1 MIRFLSVPSSLDF
14 TYDPTHRPASWRISS
29 FFIPSIADS
38 RDRPHRSFRIPQEA
52 TVSWVPR
59 AVIFQEKE
67 ITIIFVISIKLLSFD
82 VWKPG
87 LYSVLNWA
95 F

>member
-1 MIRFLSVPSSLDF
+1 MIQHTGQLHGECLPSLSPALLIHKTDLTDPSGF
-14 TYDPTHRPASWRISS
+14 PRRPLFPGFPEQS
-29 FFIPSIADS
+29 FFK
-38 RDRPHRSFRIPQEA
+38 RKKLLSF
-52 TVSWVPR
+52 
-59 AVIFQEKE
+59 
-67 ITIIFVISIKLLSFD
+67 FVISIKLLSFD

>member
-1 MIRFLSVPSSLDF
+1 MIQHTGQLHGECLPSLSPALLIHEADLTDPSEF
-14 TYDPTHRPASWRISS
+14 PRRPL
-29 FFIPSIADS
+29 F
-38 RDRPHRSFRIPQEA
+38 
-52 TVSWVPR
+52 SWVPR